1 MSEDILWD
9 KAKGELRILGQRHA
23 AVDIQGLC
31 DHLDLMVGT
40 KVAEVIM
47 NQHEFRQGKDDA
59 ARVRQKRS
67 GETIQEMLSFFAD
80 AETLSGVGVVKVT
93 ALDTA
98 TGYVDLEIS
107 NPCVK
112 RTTGAAKSFLFSY
125 WCGVFT
131 ELVGKEFEIDQ
142 VTYDENKDLMKC
154 RVIARQV
161 N

>member
-1 MSEDILWD
+1 LSEDVVWD

-31 DHLDLMVGT
+31 EHLDIIVGPM
-40 KVAEVIM
+40 VAEVVM

-59 ARVRQKRS
+59 ASIRQEKP
-67 GETIQEMLSFFAD
+67 EAAIQELLDSFAN

-93 ALDTA
+93 IPEASPGPID
-98 TGYVDLEIS
+98 VEIS

-125 WCGVFT
+125 WCGLFT
-131 ELVGKEFEIDQ
+131 QLLGKEFKIDQ
-142 VTYDENKDLMKC
+142 VGYDENKNLMKC
-154 RVIARQV
+154 RIIPR
-161 N
+161 

>member
-1 MSEDILWD
+1 MSEGVVWD

-31 DHLDLMVGT
+31 EHLDLVVGPM
-40 KVAEVIM
+40 VAEVVM

-59 ARVRQKRS
+59 ASIRQEKP
-67 GETIQEMLSFFAD
+67 EAAIQELLDSFAN

-93 ALDTA
+93 IPEASP
-98 TGYVDLEIS
+98 GPVDVEIS

-125 WCGVFT
+125 WCGLFT
-131 ELVGKEFEIDQ
+131 QLLGKEFKINK
-142 VTYDENKDLMKC
+142 VAYDENKNLMKC
-154 RVIARQV
+154 RIIPR
-161 N
+161 